1 MHIHILRVRK
11 PWTRV
16 GKWFENEMKI
26 VLKQFE
32 NHWNFKFAF
41 RCIAQKPRARG
52 DFKNKLANQS
62 YFTLVR
68 LRAENNL
75 EIRSYFLISISDL
88 IFKSELIQSKT
99 DLIQSE
105 TDLISQFSPKKPKK
119 IRSLFSPILFF
130 WTPSLLKNKLF
141 SLHTAQWELKKQK

>member
-1 MHIHILRVRK
+1 MLLSSSILDAKKCKFKKRIERRV
-11 PWTRV
+11 
-16 GKWFENEMKI
+16 ENEMKI

-52 DFKNKLANQS
+52 DFKNKLANRS
-62 YFTLVR
+62 YFRLVR

-75 EIRSYFLISISDL
+75 EIRSYFLIFISDL

-105 TDLISQFSPKKPKK
+105 TDLISQFSPKKQKK
-119 IRSLFSPILFF
+119 IRSLLSPILFF
-130 WTPSLLKNKLF
+130 LNS
-141 SLHTAQWELKKQK
+141 ELI